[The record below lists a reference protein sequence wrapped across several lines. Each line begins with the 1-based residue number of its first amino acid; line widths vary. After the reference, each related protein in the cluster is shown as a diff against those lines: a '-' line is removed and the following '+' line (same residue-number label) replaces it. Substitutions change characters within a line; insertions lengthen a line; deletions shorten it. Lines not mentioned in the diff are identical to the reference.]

1 MLFQTGFGLQETIDY
16 LVEIG
21 VYDVFL
27 PFLLVFSMV
36 FAILEKTK
44 ILGSDKTNI
53 NAVVAVVVGLLL
65 VVQKGIVEI
74 INLFLPRVSLIM
86 VVILMGLLLIAM
98 VAGKEFTGV
107 TGTTFGVAV
116 VLIIISIIIALTAQ
130 PGGGPIWL
138 SQADKETLIKIGVPL
153 LIFLVVLQIVTAK
166 PKQQQ
171 KPNLFKRL
179 AEDFGGKGSSE

>member
-166 PKQQQ
+166 PKTQQ
-171 KPNLFKRL
+171 KPNFFERL
-179 AEDFGGKGSSE
+179 GKEFGGGGPKE